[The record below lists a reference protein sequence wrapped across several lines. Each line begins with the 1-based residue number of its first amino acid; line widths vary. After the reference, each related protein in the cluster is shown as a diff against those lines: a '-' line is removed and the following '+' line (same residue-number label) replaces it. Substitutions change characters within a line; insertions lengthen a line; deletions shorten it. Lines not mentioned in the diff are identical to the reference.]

1 MLELVVAGNDP
12 DAARAVAREV
22 GGVAL
27 IDDRADVELAFHTLV
42 RATTDDP
49 DLLAPAAEVGT
60 WVTYQRVMRARA
72 GVPSPDEAVVAL
84 FPMVRHPDLTHRQ
97 ADDHWR
103 HIHAPLALELHPGMS
118 HYTQLSVVHTIHGFA
133 YDGFALCG
141 FESLQD
147 CKTRFFA
154 GPEGQQ
160 IIGDDVASF
169 ADTRNSPRRLLTR
182 SVSTRQVSDS
192 QSPTGV

>member
-12 DAARAVAREV
+12 DLAIQVAEQV

-27 IDDRADVELAFHTLV
+27 VDERTDVELAFRTLV
-42 RATTDDP
+42 RAVTDDIA
-49 DLLAPAAEVGT
+49 LLAPAAEVGT
-60 WVTYQRVMRARA
+60 WVTYERIMRPRA
-72 GVPSPDEAVVAL
+72 TVPDIDEAVIGL

-103 HIHAPLALELHPGMS
+103 DTHAPLALVHHPGMS
-118 HYTQLSVVHTIHGFA
+118 HYTQLSVVHTIAGFA

-141 FESLQD
+141 FETLND
-147 CKTRFFA
+147 LKTRFFA

-160 IIGDDVASF
+160 IIRDDVASF
-169 ADTRNSPRRLLTR
+169 ADTKSSPRRLLVR
-182 SVSTRQVSDS
+182 SH
-192 QSPTGV
+192 